1 MYFGKIYTLTEEEI
15 ENLNRFDEVI
25 PESSIK
31 KINGGKR
38 ILKKGGS
45 IEQSISTKFIKP
57 NEKEK
62 KAINEYIDA
71 IFTKSLKN
79 YHKNEN
85 SANFGVGI
93 LNDKGIEIAKL
104 KIQAIKDKKVII
116 GTYDKYGN
124 NYAHITL
131 FKNSLIHITFV
142 IPPSKNSDAEHYKIY
157 YKINPKK
164 INNWNDILKILTQIF
179 MILFEMNLINKTDNP
194 IWTKE
199 WKSILFSDDNLTN
212 EINKDYIRSQL
223 NILKGTIS
231 ILKDTP
237 EFNLS

>member
-1 MYFGKIYTLTEEEI
+1 M
-15 ENLNRFDEVI
+15 
-25 PESSIK
+25 
-31 KINGGKR
+31 
-38 ILKKGGS
+38 
-45 IEQSISTKFIKP
+45 
-57 NEKEK
+57 
-62 KAINEYIDA
+62 
-71 IFTKSLKN
+71 
-79 YHKNEN
+79 
-85 SANFGVGI
+85 
-93 LNDKGIEIAKL
+93 
-104 KIQAIKDKKVII
+104 
-116 GTYDKYGN
+116 
-124 NYAHITL
+124 
-131 FKNSLIHITFV
+131 IHITFV

-179 MILFEMNLINKTDNP
+179 IILFEMNLINKTDNP

-231 ILKDTP
+231 ILKDTT